1 MNKLKIFFII
11 LLFLILSI
19 FFIDNKKIIIH
30 LKWILSFLQYN
41 NNNKN
46 YIKKKNSKKLNKEA
60 AYKILEDVTNIL
72 QKYNIFF
79 WLSEGTALG
88 IFRDGD
94 LIDHDDDVDLSF
106 KSKYFKIFKDK
117 VIPDLKKLG
126 YVVDNFHNLYYIMNN
141 DIFIDIDI
149 LFENDLCAAKYWKPV
164 EELEPHIKDF
174 YIKEF
179 RGYKYNIP
187 KESYYEYLYGKDYMI
202 PLKKK
207 PNFSLL

>member
-1 MNKLKIFFII
+1 MSKLKIFPII
-11 LLFLILSI
+11 LLIIILSI
-19 FFIDNKKIIIH
+19 FFINNKRNILYLKWFLNFLKYNNIKKI
-30 LKWILSFLQYN
+30 
-41 NNNKN
+41 

-88 IFRDGD
+88 VFREGD

-106 KSKYFKIFKDK
+106 QSEYFKIFKDK
-117 VIPDLKKLG
+117 VIPELEKLG
-126 YVVDNFHNLYYIMNN
+126 YVVDNFHNLYYIMNKN
-141 DIFIDIDI
+141 IFIDIDI

-164 EELEPHIKDF
+164 KELEPHIKDF
-174 YIKEF
+174 YVKEF
-179 RGYKYNIP
+179 RGYKYNLP

-202 PLKKK
+202 PLRKK
-207 PNFSLL
+207 PDK